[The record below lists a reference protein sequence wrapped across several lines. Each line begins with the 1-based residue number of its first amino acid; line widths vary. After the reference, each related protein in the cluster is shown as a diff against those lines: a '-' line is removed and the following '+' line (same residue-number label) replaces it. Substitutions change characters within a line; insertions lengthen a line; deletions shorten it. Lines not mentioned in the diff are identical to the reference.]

1 MFRASLST
9 LSDHMST
16 DFTEFFFHVKHY
28 QQTTPNHSIIL
39 EGSWTN
45 FTGFYLVVTG
55 FFRGLRTNHSQCDVV
70 RHWKLSQS
78 LKNNGFDLV
87 WKASH
92 QFYRVLPSF
101 TGFLPK
107 RIVAKLGNVSS
118 RCPPKETPYPNTNKK
133 KDRNRKK
140 KPKNKKKKRPDPSM
154 RICGQPRNDSLKKEE
169 QKKKK
174 KRKEKLGNSVV
185 AVWRRGDDPPT
196 EGPSSSAVSSLI
208 SRRRFHFQQSAI
220 AQLRLIDFFSFLNG
234 KKKQKKTRRASYFS
248 LSQLFYRW
256 PAAAI
261 IDFYFSMES
270 SAFHS
275 FSVVPY
281 VIYIIFHGFTSSS
294 IRSKPLMGRW
304 FFLENPTSAN

>member
-140 KPKNKKKKRPDPSM
+140 KPKNKKKSDQTLRWESAAN
-154 RICGQPRNDSLKKEE
+154 RETTRWKK
-169 QKKKK
+169 KNKK
-174 KRKEKLGNSVV
+174 KRKKEKKNSVTRWSPCDDG
-185 AVWRRGDDPPT
+185 ATTPRRRGRHRPP
-196 EGPSSSAVSSLI
+196 S
-208 SRRRFHFQQSAI
+208 
-220 AQLRLIDFFSFLNG
+220 LRLFHVDDFISNNPQSLN
-234 KKKQKKTRRASYFS
+234 YDW
-248 LSQLFYRW
+248 L
-256 PAAAI
+256 I
-261 IDFYFSMES
+261 
-270 SAFHS
+270 
-275 FSVVPY
+275 
-281 VIYIIFHGFTSSS
+281 
-294 IRSKPLMGRW
+294 
-304 FFLENPTSAN
+304 FFLF

>member
-1 MFRASLST
+1 MLPGFFVAYGRITANATWFDIGNWANHWKTMVST
-9 LSDHMST
+9 WFEKRRTS
-16 DFTEFFFHVKHY
+16 
-28 QQTTPNHSIIL
+28 
-39 EGSWTN
+39 
-45 FTGFYLVVTG
+45 FTGFYLVLLGFYLNESWQNSVTC
-55 FFRGLRTNHSQCDVV
+55 RAVV
-70 RHWKLSQS
+70 RQKKPPIPTPTKKRTETVK
-78 LKNNGFDLV
+78 KN
-87 WKASH
+87 
-92 QFYRVLPSF
+92 
-101 TGFLPK
+101 PK
-107 RIVAKLGNVSS
+107 I
-118 RCPPKETPYPNTNKK
+118 KK
-133 KDRNRKK
+133 KTTRPFDENLR
-140 KPKNKKKKRPDPSM
+140 PTEKRLAEK
-154 RICGQPRNDSLKKEE
+154 RRT
-169 QKKKK
+169 KKKK